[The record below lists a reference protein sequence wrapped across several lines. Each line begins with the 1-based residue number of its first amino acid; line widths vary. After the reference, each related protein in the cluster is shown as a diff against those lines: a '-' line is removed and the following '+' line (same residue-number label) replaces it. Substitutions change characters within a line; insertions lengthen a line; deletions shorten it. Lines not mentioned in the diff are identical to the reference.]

1 MIGYVIRRLIV
12 ALIVTIGVAAITFAI
27 LHYLQPSPASVV
39 LGTKARPAA
48 IASWNKQ
55 HGYDRP
61 EVVQFWSY
69 LKQLAQFKFG
79 YSYKL
84 NQTVNSL
91 FAENAGRTA
100 YLSGVSLV
108 LALLIAIPLGI
119 YQAIRRNSFA
129 DYSLSALNLTLYS
142 MPSFFLGLIL
152 IQFLALDWNLL
163 PPEVSSHVTSTWAA
177 VTHPAQMT
185 LPVATLTFIT
195 VASFSR
201 YMRSSALD
209 NLAQDYI
216 RLARAKGLSERAVL
230 FRHLL
235 RNACLPMITLVGL
248 SIPTLLA
255 GNLLIEYQFNYPGL
269 GLMFYTALGNSD
281 YNILLAYVILTGMLT
296 VVGNLIADIA
306 ITAADPRIRLG

>member
-12 ALIVTIGVAAITFAI
+12 AVIVTIGIAAITFAI

-61 EVVQFWSY
+61 EIAQFWSY
-69 LKQLAQFKFG
+69 LKQLAQFNFG
-79 YSYKL
+79 RSYKQ

-91 FAENAGRTA
+91 LAENAGRTA

-119 YQAIRRNSFA
+119 YQAVRRNSFA
-129 DYSLSALNLTLYS
+129 DYSLSALNLALYS

-163 PPEVSSHVTSTWAA
+163 PPEVSSNITSTWGAIS
-177 VTHPAQMT
+177 HPAQMA

-230 FRHLL
+230 FKHLV

-248 SIPTLLA
+248 SIPALLA

-269 GLMFYTALGNSD
+269 GLMFYTALGNED

-306 ITAADPRIRLG
+306 ITAADPRIRLS